1 MFHSNLAQNNRAQ
14 SLLDH
19 ALPLDEAEENGLGE
33 IIDAVLGF
41 LRRQYALIILCA
53 ILGLV
58 ASIGYLRVAVPTY
71 TAHAKVL
78 FGNPKAQFVQQQSL
92 LAETPVDVA
101 EIESQVEILKSKAVA
116 GAVIDQLK
124 LAEDP
129 DFRAPAPNWRSKAK
143 LWLGAALPDR
153 DPDPADRL
161 IEEFEKRFTAERLG
175 HSTVIE
181 ITFSAS
187 SAERAAEIANAIAS
201 TYIKEQLSAKLE
213 ANRTATA
220 WLHDRLKDVGDQAL
234 SAERSV
240 DEFKS
245 QNNIVAASGKSM
257 DEEQVADLN
266 NRLVAARAQTSD
278 AAARVKRLQAVLLA
292 GDGADSTS
300 ISNID
305 ASGSDVLSSSII
317 NTLRQQYFEL
327 ARREYEWSAKYGKDH
342 SAVVNIRTE
351 MKAVRG
357 SLLDEVRRLAEIGK
371 SDLELAKQRQQ
382 EIENQLARAIS
393 QSRTAKSAELTMRAL
408 ENNAKGYRALYE
420 SFLQRYMG
428 SVQQESFPISE
439 ARLISPAAPPQNK
452 SKPKTGLVL
461 ALGMIGGLALGG
473 AFGFLREV
481 MDRVFRTSAQIEAA
495 LQLPCLS
502 LVPVVRASD
511 QRKLARATAKA
522 EKLLARAG
530 TGADKDSGPR
540 LLARK
545 PAMYWAG
552 TTMPL
557 SRFAESIRA
566 VKIAID
572 MNSVKA
578 ANKVIGITSALP
590 GEGKSTVA
598 VSLAQIIAHPGKR
611 TIIVDCDLRN
621 PSLSTHLTPKAT
633 AGLTDVLSGA
643 CSLEEAVW
651 TDSKTG
657 MAFLPA
663 AVKGPLSYTSEVL
676 SGDQTKALFDQLREA
691 YDYIVVDLPP
701 LAPIVDVRATT
712 PFIDCFVLV
721 VEWGRTST
729 NVVQHALHTAPNV
742 YEAVVGTVLNK
753 TDMKAIQRYDNYSR
767 DYYNNEHFVRY
778 AQARV
783 N

>member
-14 SLLDH
+14 SLLDN
-19 ALPLDEAEENGLGE
+19 ALPLEEAEENGLGE

-41 LRRQYALIILCA
+41 LRRQYALILLCA
-53 ILGLV
+53 ILGV
-58 ASIGYLRVAVPTY
+58 AASIGYLRVAAPTY
-71 TAHAKVL
+71 TAHAKLL

-92 LAETPVDVA
+92 LAETAVDVA

-129 DFRAPAPNWRSKAK
+129 DFKVPAPNWRSKAK

-153 DPDPADRL
+153 EPDPVDGL
-161 IEEFEKRFTAERLG
+161 IEEFESRFTAERLG

-181 ITFSAS
+181 ITFNAS
-187 SAERAAEIANAIAS
+187 SAERAAEIANSIAS
-201 TYIKEQLSAKLE
+201 TYINEQLSAKLE

-220 WLHDRLKDVGDQAL
+220 WLRDRLKDLGDQAL
-234 SAERSV
+234 NAERSV
-240 DEFKS
+240 NEFKS

-257 DEEQVADLN
+257 DEEQVAELN
-266 NRLVAARAQTSD
+266 NRLVAARAQASD
-278 AAARVKRLQAVLLA
+278 AAARVNRLQAVLAA
-292 GDGADSTS
+292 GGTDSTS

-327 ARREYEWSAKYGKDH
+327 ARREYEWSVKYGKDH
-342 SAVVNIRTE
+342 TAVVNIRTE

-371 SDLELAKQRQQ
+371 GDLELAKQRQH
-382 EIENQLARAIS
+382 EIEKQLGRAVS

-408 ENNAKGYRALYE
+408 DNNAKGYRALYE

-428 SVQQESFPISE
+428 AVQQESFPISE

-452 SKPKTGLVL
+452 SKPKPGLLL
-461 ALGMIGGLALGG
+461 ALGMIGGIALGG
-473 AFGFLREV
+473 ALGFLRDT

-502 LVPVVRASD
+502 LVPAVRASD
-511 QRKLARATAKA
+511 QKKLARATAKA
-522 EKLLARAG
+522 EKVLARATTG
-530 TGADKDSGPR
+530 TDKKSIQR

-572 MNSVKA
+572 MNSAKA

-598 VSLAQIIAHPGKR
+598 ISLAQIIAHPGKR

-621 PSLSTHLTPKAT
+621 PSLSTHLSPKAT
-633 AGLTDVLSGA
+633 SGLTDVLSGA

-651 TDSKTG
+651 TDSTTG

-663 AVKGPLSYTSEVL
+663 PVKGPLSYTSEVL
-676 SGDQTKALFDQLREA
+676 SGEHTKALFDRLRA
-691 YDYIVVDLPP
+691 TYDYIVVDLPP

-753 TDMKAIQRYDNYSR
+753 TDLNAIHRYDNYSR

-778 AQARV
+778 AKARI